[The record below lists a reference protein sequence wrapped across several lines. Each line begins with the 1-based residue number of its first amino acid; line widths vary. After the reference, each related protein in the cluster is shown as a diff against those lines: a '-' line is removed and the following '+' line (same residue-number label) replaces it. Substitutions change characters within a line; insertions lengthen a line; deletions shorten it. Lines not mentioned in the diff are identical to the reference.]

1 MHGPRCEK
9 KRFLSVWIQYLH
21 TGTDKKKNGIAN
33 EHVDVISTGIVCLH
47 EQQSRCIKIRA
58 KWEFLRPLSKLCWLS
73 FWRRGNLLWRNCPC
87 RNPIR
92 LFSQN
97 SRIHHGFLKNPTALK
112 NKQDCYNFT
121 GNRLTVLLKEQNKA
135 PLNLDWRTL
144 CLWLIVWTEPVS
156 IDKHRCSDL
165 VGWVSSLWEFQTWGL
180 CWEITPVLIIWPW
193 VSWCWTRRED
203 WTLRSTSWRYC

>member
-9 KRFLSVWIQYLH
+9 KRFLSVWNQYLH
-21 TGTDKKKNGIAN
+21 TGTDKKKKWHCKWTCGCYF
-33 EHVDVISTGIVCLH
+33 HWHCVFT

-144 CLWLIVWTEPVS
+144 SMT
-156 IDKHRCSDL
+156 HR
-165 VGWVSSLWEFQTWGL
+165 VNWAG
-180 CWEITPVLIIWPW
+180 
-193 VSWCWTRRED
+193 
-203 WTLRSTSWRYC
+203 

>member
-1 MHGPRCEK
+1 MFPQM
-9 KRFLSVWIQYLH
+9 W
-21 TGTDKKKNGIAN
+21 KKKNSYQSESNTCILARIKKKWHCKWTCGCYF
-33 EHVDVISTGIVCLH
+33 HWHCVFT
-47 EQQSRCIKIRA
+47 EQQSWCIKIRA

-97 SRIHHGFLKNPTALK
+97 SRIHHGFLKKPTALK

-135 PLNLDWRTL
+135 PLNLDLRTL